1 MTVPLRL
8 FLLLAGMTAAQA
20 QVAQAQDVTEGRALY
35 DRYCAACHG
44 PDGTGEGP
52 LQRVLDVPPGDLSR
66 LQRGTDGRFPLAR
79 VVRRIDGRDPLE
91 AHGGEMPVY
100 AGIFAGRSVP
110 LGTDRGQTVRGS
122 PRLADLVAYLRSLQ
136 N

>member
-1 MTVPLRL
+1 MRRGLC
-8 FLLLAGMTAAQA
+8 LLLLVAGVTAAQA
-20 QVAQAQDVTEGRALY
+20 QDIRAGREVY

-52 LQRVLDVPPGDLSR
+52 LQRVLDVPPGDLTR
-66 LQRGTDGRFPLAR
+66 LQRSNDGRFPLAR
-79 VVRRIDGRDPLE
+79 VVRRIDGRDPLD

-100 AGIFAGRSVP
+100 GEIFAGRSTT
-110 LGTDRGQTVRGS
+110 LGTEGGETVRGS
-122 PRLADLVAYLRSLQ
+122 PRMADLVAYLRRLQ

>member
-1 MTVPLRL
+1 MRRGLC
-8 FLLLAGMTAAQA
+8 LLILVAGVTAAQA
-20 QVAQAQDVTEGRALY
+20 QDIRAGREVY

-52 LQRVLDVPPGDLSR
+52 LQRVLDVPPGDLTR
-66 LQRGTDGRFPLAR
+66 LQRSNDGRFPLAR
-79 VVRRIDGRDPLE
+79 VVRRIDGRDPLD

-100 AGIFAGRSVP
+100 GEIFADRSMT
-110 LGTDRGQTVRGS
+110 LGPEDGETVRGS
-122 PRLADLVAYLRSLQ
+122 PRMADLVAYLRRLQ